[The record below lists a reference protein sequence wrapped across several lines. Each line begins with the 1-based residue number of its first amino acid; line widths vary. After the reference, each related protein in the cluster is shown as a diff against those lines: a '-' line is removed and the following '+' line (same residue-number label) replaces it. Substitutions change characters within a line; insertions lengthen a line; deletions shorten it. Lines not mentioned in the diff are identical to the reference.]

1 MSDSLKHHVIE
12 SLKSDEGEVKVNGKH
27 VVYKDHLGYDTIGW
41 GRLVDS
47 RKGGGLTDKEAMYLL
62 NNDVNDRIANMTLHF
77 PHFSRLNEP
86 RQAALIN
93 MSFQLGVQGLLGFK
107 KMIAAMSEGKFNKAA
122 DEALDSLWAKQ
133 TPKRAERIANQIRTG
148 LYQ

>member
-1 MSDSLKHHVIE
+1 MSDSLKQHVIDA
-12 SLKSDEGEVKVNGKH
+12 LKIDEGEVKVNGKH
-27 VVYKDHLGYDTIGW
+27 VVYKDHLGYDTLGY
-41 GRLVDS
+41 GRLVDR
-47 RKGGGLTDKEAMYLL
+47 RKGGGLSDKEANYLL
-62 NNDVNDRIANMTLHF
+62 NNDVNERIESMQSRF

-93 MSFQLGVQGLLGFK
+93 MSFQLGVAGVLGFK
-107 KMIAAMSEGKFNKAA
+107 KMVAAIGEGKFNKAA

-133 TPKRAERIANQIRTG
+133 TPNRAKRISNQIRTG